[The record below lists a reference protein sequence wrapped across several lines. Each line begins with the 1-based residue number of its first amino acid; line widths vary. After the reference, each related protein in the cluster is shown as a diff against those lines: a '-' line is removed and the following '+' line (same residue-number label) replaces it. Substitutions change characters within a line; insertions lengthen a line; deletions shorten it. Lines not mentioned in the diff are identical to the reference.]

1 MKFFVLTK
9 RRLTML
15 AVFLVGCAAVG
26 MATGLGI
33 KRSRAEPTAV
43 VQTASTQ
50 RKVPIYSVA
59 TDEKKI
65 AISFDAAWGNEQTQE
80 LIDILARYNVKT
92 TFFVVG
98 DWAEKFPE
106 SVKALHDA
114 GHEVCNHSNTHPH
127 MPMLSRSQQTE
138 ELLSC
143 NDKIAKITGETP
155 TLFRPPYGDYSN
167 EVLDCAKNC
176 GMQTIQW
183 DVDSLDWKDPTVEQ
197 MVERVTSHVQNG
209 SIVLFHNGA
218 TNTPTAL
225 PTILERLQSDGYA
238 IVPISELVLKDNYT
252 IDNTGKQIATQTTS
266 Q

>member
-43 VQTASTQ
+43 VQTASIQ

-127 MPMLSRSQQTE
+127 MPTLSRSQQTE

-143 NDKIAKITGETP
+143 NDNGRNSNSVPTTLRRLQQRGSGLCQKLRNANHSMGCRQLRLERSHRRANGGTSYLSCAK
-155 TLFRPPYGDYSN
+155 R
-167 EVLDCAKNC
+167 LDCFISQRRNQHPGCPADHFRAAAKRWLHHC
-176 GMQTIQW
+176 SHLGTGI
-183 DVDSLDWKDPTVEQ
+183 
-197 MVERVTSHVQNG
+197 ERQLH
-209 SIVLFHNGA
+209 H
-218 TNTPTAL
+218 
-225 PTILERLQSDGYA
+225 
-238 IVPISELVLKDNYT
+238 
-252 IDNTGKQIATQTTS
+252 
-266 Q
+266 